1 MKKAASYS
9 LSRKLLLMLL
19 FVISCSTH
27 AMAQTDY
34 FYDSYRTKTLLT
46 LNESEIV
53 VSIPKE
59 YDKVSERIRSNV
71 EVLYTKYDGLFDI
84 INISRSDYEKLTSL
98 EFWEEDA
105 KYVIITPSYYIENS
119 ELGKVYGAA
128 YFTPYVCIRLKKEED
143 TDLLAS
149 YLERYKL
156 RISWHGSAFR
166 VLYILALT
174 LDSEKSPLEIAN
186 EMFESGD
193 FANSTPDFAFKG
205 SGAYE
210 TVFVRSITSATTE
223 KSSEIYDL
231 QGRRMAEGKLL
242 QPGIYVKDGR
252 KFVVK

>member
-1 MKKAASYS
+1 MKA
-9 LSRKLLLMLL
+9 KLLLMLL

-27 AMAQTDY
+27 AMAQTYY
-34 FYDSYRTKTLLT
+34 FYDNTKVFIT
-46 LNESEIV
+46 LNESEVV

-59 YDKVSERIRSNV
+59 YDKISERINSNV
-71 EVLYTKYDGLFDI
+71 KALYTINDGYFDI
-84 INISRSDYEKLTSL
+84 IIISRSDYEKLTSL
-98 EFWEEDA
+98 DFWEKDA
-105 KYVIITPSYYIENS
+105 KSVIITPSFFIESDLYNQ
-119 ELGKVYGAA
+119 YGEA
-128 YFTPYVCIRLKKEED
+128 FSTPYVCIRLKKEED

-149 YLERYKL
+149 YLEQYKL

-166 VLYILALT
+166 ELYILALT

-231 QGRRMAEGKLL
+231 QGRRMAEGKPLY
-242 QPGIYVKDGR
+242 PGIYVKDGR